1 MQSPKAPSRFPGQK
15 ADGSSKAISNIP
27 INVPLRFVGR
37 DKDLA
42 AIDVALESKNGRA
55 AITALHGLRGVAKTV
70 ERGCTQSSLRMR
82 RTGAIAARV
91 EITVWS
97 KEVGADF
104 LIARTGRTKELDA
117 ALSLSELLGGLP
129 LAHEQSRKV
138 LDDPTAAPEQYHN
151 GLTVS
156 KTFALAINEARRLHS
171 DAFRLLRHVSLLAP
185 ELIPLFF
192 FSDGREALGEQYPI
206 LKK

>member
-15 ADGSSKAISNIP
+15 ADGSSKAISDIP
-27 INVPLRFVGR
+27 INMPLRFVGR

-129 LAHEQSRKV
+129 LAHEQAAAYCERTGCGIASYASKFAV
-138 LDDPTAAPEQYHN
+138 APERSWMIQRPHPN
-151 GLTVS
+151 NIT
-156 KTFALAINEARRLHS
+156 T
-171 DAFRLLRHVSLLAP
+171 D
-185 ELIPLFF
+185 
-192 FSDGREALGEQYPI
+192 
-206 LKK
+206 